1 MLLQLVKKFSNVYGN
16 ARFTTAVTRAKP
28 LVCNVSQ
35 LNPFETFTLHFLRC
49 NQACQVGV
57 EFKRF
62 GDLFFF
68 HQQGMLYWGESVDH
82 LLLDLRGWASWTT
95 SFIYERRSAGASVG
109 PNKSEHYPHGTSLI
123 STTMIYNASSN
134 SHNLHRLC
142 RFTHITVSETVSS
155 FPPGCCI
162 NLLGGYC
169 TQLPMISLSLGRW
182 KLLRTWIWG
191 REEIP
196 EINKYVLIKKYV

>member
-1 MLLQLVKKFSNVYGN
+1 MQPGLSGRSRNQTFRRPFLFPSPGN
-16 ARFTTAVTRAKP
+16 TV
-28 LVCNVSQ
+28 
-35 LNPFETFTLHFLRC
+35 LRREC
-49 NQACQVGV
+49 
-57 EFKRF
+57 
-62 GDLFFF
+62 
-68 HQQGMLYWGESVDH
+68 WPS
-82 LLLDLRGWASWTT
+82 LLDLRGWASWTT

-196 EINKYVLIKKYV
+196 EINKYVLIKKYVQKPLKKWQR